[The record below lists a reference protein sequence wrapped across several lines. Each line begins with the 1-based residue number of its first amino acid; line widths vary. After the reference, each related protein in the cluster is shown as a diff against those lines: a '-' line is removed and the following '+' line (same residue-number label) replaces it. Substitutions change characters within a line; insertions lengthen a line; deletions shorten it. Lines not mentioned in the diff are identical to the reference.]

1 MWKDFLIGIRT
12 FAFWVSICSC
22 VNQQT
27 PVSQKPVFSLET
39 NVTTHILT
47 DTALIAYPYDICVDD
62 SCLYI
67 LSLVED
73 HWVQVYDKN
82 SGEFLC
88 SGIRVGQGPNDV
100 ANGSSLCFDKN
111 TKLFY
116 LYDQA
121 QSKLIT
127 FSFDKQEKRFIHVQQ
142 QLFVTNNGVARMAWA
157 LAGNRYLVDG
167 QIGET
172 VNRMQRFQIYDIDS
186 ESSHLVA
193 RYDSFPVPEADK
205 DIIFIL
211 ASKSLS
217 PDKKKL
223 AVGTLWGSIL
233 ETFQISDRITPI
245 ATQQFYPIDIR
256 FEDGAVRS
264 TEQTIYGFTS
274 LLAFDSRIYG
284 IWIGDKN
291 PNLPSAVVTF
301 DWDGNGLS
309 KYNTDCIL
317 LRICKESEDS
327 NRMYAVAASEERGF
341 YIVYFDIA

>member
-1 MWKDFLIGIRT
+1 MWKDFLIGIST

-73 HWVQVYDKN
+73 HWVQVYDKS

-127 FSFDKQEKRFIHVQQ
+127 FSFD
-142 QLFVTNNGVARMAWA
+142 NW
-157 LAGNRYLVDG
+157 
-167 QIGET
+167 
-172 VNRMQRFQIYDIDS
+172 
-186 ESSHLVA
+186 
-193 RYDSFPVPEADK
+193 
-205 DIIFIL
+205 
-211 ASKSLS
+211 
-217 PDKKKL
+217 
-223 AVGTLWGSIL
+223 
-233 ETFQISDRITPI
+233 
-245 ATQQFYPIDIR
+245 IR
-256 FEDGAVRS
+256 F
-264 TEQTIYGFTS
+264 T
-274 LLAFDSRIYG
+274 
-284 IWIGDKN
+284 
-291 PNLPSAVVTF
+291 
-301 DWDGNGLS
+301 GN
-309 KYNTDCIL
+309 N
-317 LRICKESEDS
+317 
-327 NRMYAVAASEERGF
+327 
-341 YIVYFDIA
+341 